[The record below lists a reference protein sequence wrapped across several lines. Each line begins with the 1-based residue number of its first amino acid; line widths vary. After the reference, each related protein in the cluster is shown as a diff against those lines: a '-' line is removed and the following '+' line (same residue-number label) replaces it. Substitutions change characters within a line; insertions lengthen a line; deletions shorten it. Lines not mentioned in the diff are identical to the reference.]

1 MLDAIISLRND
12 SFSIK
17 LILYLD
23 GFHKSVFL
31 HKQEIIN
38 INESVPIGEYK
49 IYADMQPIDTRL
61 K

>member
-1 MLDAIISLRND
+1 MLDAIISLKND

-17 LILYLD
+17 LILNLY
-23 GFHKSVFL
+23 GSHQSVYL

-49 IYADMQPIDTRL
+49 IYADIPPIDTRL